1 MGGETE
7 GIVAANKVRPLM
19 TDDGYLGNPVRVR
32 RGEKSSLRTLRALS
46 EVGVVGGGSG
56 GVFPQNKAFL
66 GVAV

>member
-1 MGGETE
+1 
-7 GIVAANKVRPLM
+7 M